1 MELIVQQVYNAALA
15 TVSDNGNIF
24 PPGFTFPWV
33 HKGRFIRVPEYND
46 GWMSFAASTAFVKR
60 NGHIV
65 VLNSYGSRKLFQD
78 PSLAGQY
85 LAEV

>member
-1 MELIVQQVYNAALA
+1 MQEIIQQVYQSALSVV
-15 TVSDNGNIF
+15 TDNGTSF
-24 PPGFTFPWV
+24 PPGFVFPWV